1 MTPGLSYR
9 TAQGRPA
16 VRAGDHSGGRMWSPR
31 FRRSD
36 VSEAALKWEL
46 GDTDAV
52 GCAGGADDSGTK
64 PARRVAQ
71 LNRLSVRLSMTSRCR
86 GRLRARAARSAC
98 SRREPVIAMPTRLVG
113 PTAANDTLR
122 SHRLMSSG
130 QRGRGTFQ
138 RTSHRYGEPSER
150 ECWSRM
156 NRCLR
161 CVCRPPGP
169 PRDAPGVV

>member
-1 MTPGLSYR
+1 
-9 TAQGRPA
+9 
-16 VRAGDHSGGRMWSPR
+16 MWSPR

-113 PTAANDTLR
+113 PTAANSFDGVTAC
-122 SHRLMSSG
+122 HV
-130 QRGRGTFQ
+130 Q
-138 RTSHRYGEPSER
+138 RTER
-150 ECWSRM
+150 TGNMPTNESS
-156 NRCLR
+156 LR
-161 CVCRPPGP
+161 RAFGARVLVSDESMSAMRVPTPGP
-169 PRDAPGVV
+169 SP